1 MNYRL
6 FQPEDFAA
14 LYSIEEVCFLPPHQF
29 SRGYM
34 RQLIRQSDAAT
45 WIAEEGNR
53 MVGFGLVQWTQD
65 EVGVLAYVQTLEV
78 LPEVRGRGVGG
89 ELLRRLEGSVRAA
102 EARFIWLHVDAE
114 NRSAIRVYEKHAYQE
129 QGKERDYYGPGKAAL
144 VYAKKLSLPPQT
156 KLE

>member
-29 SRGYM
+29 SSAYM
-34 RQLIRQSDAAT
+34 RQLIRHPDSAT
-45 WIAEEGNR
+45 WIAESGEG
-53 MVGFGLVQWTQD
+53 MVGFGLVQWTRD

-89 ELLRRLEGSVRAA
+89 ELLRRLEGSVRQL

-144 VYAKKLSLPPQT
+144 IYAKTLSHAFQSEP
-156 KLE
+156 E